1 MPLSYENGF
10 LTLQQSG
17 KKINLAELVK
27 KAKKPFYLYDVDGA
41 LERLRFFQKAL
52 RTTEV
57 YFSLK
62 CNNNEHLVRCFL
74 ERGGAGLD
82 IVSGG
87 ELQRAL
93 ELNCP
98 AEKIVF
104 SGVGKTKDELEK
116 AVYHKIFQINVESI
130 QELERLGEISQR
142 VKTKVPLALRLNPHV
157 RLDTHPF
164 IQTGMGDHKFGIEES
179 SLPHALEIFKKY
191 PFLNFQGLAMHIG
204 SQGISVEPI
213 LAAAEKIKTIYER
226 LNREGFSLKTIDIGG
241 GVGID
246 YRSQNLDEDLKRIKV
261 YGDGIE
267 SIFQTS
273 SAQIIC
279 EPGRVITARFG
290 WLAGQVQYIK
300 KTSTARRF
308 VILNTG
314 MHHLIRPV
322 LYQAFHHV
330 LPLKEPLAEEKKK
343 NYTLAGPICE
353 SADVMA
359 KDRLLP
365 VLKSGD
371 GLVFCDVG
379 AYGAVMA
386 SRYNLHDWPL
396 EIASLQGQIKGL

>member
-10 LTLQQSG
+10 LTLCQGS
-17 KKINLAELVK
+17 KKISLDEISRKV
-27 KAKKPFYLYDVDGA
+27 KKPFYLYDVDGA
-41 LERLRFFQKAL
+41 LERFKFFQKAL
-52 RTTEV
+52 KPAQV
-57 YFSLK
+57 CFSLK
-62 CNNNEHLVRCFL
+62 CNNNEHLIRSFL
-74 ERGGAGLD
+74 DSGAGLD

-87 ELQRAL
+87 ELQLGL

-104 SGVGKTKDELEK
+104 SGVGKTKDDLDK
-116 AVYHKIFQINVESI
+116 AVYHKIFQINVENI
-130 QELERLGEISQR
+130 QELERLGEISRRHQ
-142 VKTKVPLALRLNPHV
+142 KKIPIALRLNPHI

-179 SLPHALEIFKKY
+179 SLPHALEVLKQY
-191 PFLNFQGLAMHIG
+191 PFLRFQGLAMHIG

-213 LAAAEKIKTIYER
+213 LAAAEKIKTIYGH
-226 LNREGFSLKTIDIGG
+226 LNKEGFKLKTIDIGG

-246 YRSQNLDEDLKRIKV
+246 YRSQNLDDDLKRIKT
-261 YGDGIE
+261 YGEGIG
-267 SIFQTS
+267 SIFQNS
-273 SAQIIC
+273 GAEIIC
-279 EPGRVITARFG
+279 EPGRVIAGRFG
-290 WLAGQVQYIK
+290 WLLGQVQYIK

-330 LPLKEPLAEEKKK
+330 LPVKEPLSSEERK

-353 SADVMA
+353 SADIMA

-365 VLKSGD
+365 VLKPGD
-371 GLVFCDVG
+371 ELVFCDAG

-386 SRYNLHDWPL
+386 SRYNLQDWPL
-396 EIASLQGQIKGL
+396 EIAVHKGKIKGL